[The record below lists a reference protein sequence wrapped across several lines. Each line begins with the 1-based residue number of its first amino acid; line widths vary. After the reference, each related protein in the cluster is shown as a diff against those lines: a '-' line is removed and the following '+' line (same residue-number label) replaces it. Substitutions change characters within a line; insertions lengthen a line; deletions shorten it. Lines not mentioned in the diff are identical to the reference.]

1 MIAVKRF
8 EFHSTLQVSQ
18 MSPTP
23 GLTGQANTTVDQTNT
38 AASLGSGLVPVYGT
52 PALIA
57 LLELA
62 AVHAVAESLPPGS
75 TSVGTHLNV
84 RHLAATPIGMAVRAT
99 ATLTAVDGRRLT
111 FTVEAHDEVEKVG
124 EGTHTRVIVDAARF
138 VQRAEAKLR

>member
-1 MIAVKRF
+1 
-8 EFHSTLQVSQ
+8 
-18 MSPTP
+18 MSPIP
-23 GLTGQANTTVDQTNT
+23 GLTGQANTLVDHTNT

-62 AVHAVAESLPPGS
+62 AVHAVAESLPPGY
-75 TSVGTHLNV
+75 TSVGTHLDV

-99 ATLTAVDGRRLT
+99 ATLTQVDGRRLT
-111 FTVEAHDEVEKVG
+111 FAVEAHDEVEKVG
-124 EGTHTRVIVDAARF
+124 EGTHARVIVEASRF